1 MVALTS
7 IGLTAKA
14 VGIFVQR
21 SVWTV
26 RSWLRRSETTGDLSD
41 LPRSGR
47 PVIYSDEIRLS
58 IIAFY
63 CQTQPLQGC
72 GRWSLRW
79 AACHLLVEPNT
90 VGAAPSK
97 STLHRVLM
105 GNHLKPHRSC
115 YFLHITDPDFFP
127 KMEHLLELYR
137 NPPAELFFFDEC
149 PGIQV
154 LMRLVPDLQTDTM
167 KQRLEEF
174 EYIRNGTLDVF
185 AFLHHLDGKVALECH
200 ADHTTDTFLDV
211 FEHHVKQLPMTEP
224 IHYVMDNLSSHRSY
238 PFCRLVAELSGVP
251 CPSEKEL
258 NTQFKR
264 MQWLQNDDKRIV
276 IHFTPFHGSW
286 LNLVEIWFGIM
297 GRRVLTESFGSP
309 DDLKAALES
318 FADIWNSLL
327 AHPFRWS
334 YDGKGLHDKAVKRFA
349 QMLLC
354 SPTQISIRTLTKLL
368 KLMTNILDDYFSE
381 VSAETWRFLTQ
392 SFASQDEAI
401 EDHILQESG
410 PLRQKNA
417 EAALKNFVLALKEH
431 GFLPMEGIAA

>member
-7 IGLTAKA
+7 VGLTAKA

-47 PVIYSDEIRLS
+47 PVLYSDEIKLR

-63 CQTQPLQGC
+63 CQTQPLQGV

-79 AACHLLVEPNT
+79 AACHLLAEPNT
-90 VGAAPSK
+90 IGATPSK

-154 LMRLVPDLQTDTM
+154 LMRLVPDLQSDTM

-185 AFLHHLDGKVALECH
+185 AFLRHVDGKVALECH
-200 ADHTTDTFLDV
+200 ADHTTETFLDV
-211 FEHHVKQLPMTEP
+211 FERHAKRLPVTKP

-238 PFCRLVAELSGVP
+238 PFCRLVAQLSGVP

-318 FADIWNSLL
+318 FADIWNRLL

-334 YDGKGLHDKAVKRFA
+334 YDGKGLHDKAVKRFV

-354 SPTQISIRTLTKLL
+354 SPKQISIRTLTKLL
-368 KLMTNILDDYFSE
+368 KLMTNILADYFAE
-381 VSAETWRFLTQ
+381 VSAETWQFLSQ
-392 SFASQDEAI
+392 SFASQYKAI
-401 EDHILQESG
+401 EYHILQESG

-417 EAALKNFVLALKEH
+417 ETALKNFVLALKEH
-431 GFLPMEGIAA
+431 GFLLVEGIAA